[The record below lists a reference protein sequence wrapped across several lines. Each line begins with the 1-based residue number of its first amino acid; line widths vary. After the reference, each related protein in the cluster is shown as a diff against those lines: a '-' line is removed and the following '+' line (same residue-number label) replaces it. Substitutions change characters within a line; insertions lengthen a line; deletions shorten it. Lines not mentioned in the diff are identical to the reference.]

1 LSNGNKICTCFELR
15 SVKQNEDVNEEDK
28 EDMREEDEEKQ
39 DEEDDGYDVNMQNL
53 RELTHVSVNIC
64 VS

>member
-1 LSNGNKICTCFELR
+1 MVTRSAPCFDLR
-15 SVKQNEDVNEEDK
+15 RVKPNEDVNEEDK

>member
-1 LSNGNKICTCFELR
+1 LR

>member
-1 LSNGNKICTCFELR
+1 
-15 SVKQNEDVNEEDK
+15 
-28 EDMREEDEEKQ
+28 MREEDEEKQ
-39 DEEDDGYDVNMQNL
+39 IKQNEEDDVYHVNMQNL